1 MNAKRN
7 KAWIAR
13 NSNNNQIIGRREK
26 KTDHEKCFNIN
37 QKWGEGWEAVKTVFK
52 KLLEAFLH
60 KVDVK
65 LL

>member
-13 NSNNNQIIGRREK
+13 NSNNNQIIGPREK
-26 KTDHEKCFNIN
+26 KTDHEKGFNID
-37 QKWGEGWEAVKTVFK
+37 QKWGEAWEAVLK

>member
-13 NSNNNQIIGRREK
+13 NSNNNQIIGPREK

-37 QKWGEGWEAVKTVFK
+37 QKWGEGWEAVLK

>member
-1 MNAKRN
+1 MNAKLN

-13 NSNNNQIIGRREK
+13 NSNNNQIIGPREK
-26 KTDHEKCFNIN
+26 KIYHEKCFNIN
-37 QKWGEGWEAVKTVFK
+37 QKWGEGWEAVFK